1 MDQNER
7 QVIDELFSKVR
18 TAEQG
23 SGPRDADAERHIQA
37 QLQQQPAAPY
47 YMAQAIVVQ
56 EQALHAA
63 QARIEALEGE
73 LASRPAGGGFLAGLF
88 GGGAGAGAA
97 GGEQAART
105 TPEMQRL
112 QAYQRP
118 GMGGS
123 FLGGAMQTAMG
134 VAGGVL
140 LGNLLMGAFAAPAEA
155 ATAAA
160 AEAMPDD
167 DMGVDDSFSDDL

>member
-23 SGPRDADAERHIQA
+23 SGPRDGDAERHIQA
-37 QLQQQPAAPY
+37 QLQLQPAAPY
-47 YMAQAIVVQ
+47 YMAQAVVVQ

-63 QARIEALEGE
+63 QARIEKLEGE
-73 LASRPAGGGFLAGLF
+73 LSSRPAGGGFLAGLF
-88 GGGAGAGAA
+88 GGGPGASAPGGVQAA
-97 GGEQAART
+97 GT
-105 TPEMQRL
+105 SPEMQRL

-140 LGNLLMGAFAAPAEA
+140 LGNLLMGGFAAPAEA
-155 ATAAA
+155 AVAAPD
-160 AEAMPDD
+160 AMPDE
-167 DMGVDDSFSDDL
+167 DMGMDDSISDDL